1 MKLNLRCILIMTVG
15 LLFTSGC
22 STDVKD
28 IEKLS
33 YASALGVDFKDGK
46 YHGYIQFIDFQSV
59 AKSSD
64 GQKSPSRVWVG
75 EGVGDT
81 FEESFFNLYQT
92 AQERIYW
99 GHLTAIVISESAF
112 KQGIKEVYDSFIRY
126 YEFRLTPWVF
136 GTRESIKDI
145 LSAGGFFGQ
154 SPLSTIL
161 HEPKGTYSQSSV
173 INPIKLHRL
182 IGQINEPGFTT
193 AIPTLTL
200 NKKQWSEKDKPEP
213 KLMINGAIFLKND
226 VFKSYIPIKDLNGL
240 RWVQQGTVRAGIPV
254 PNKKKPAVQI
264 VVDNPK
270 SKLSLDKTSVD
281 IRYNI
286 DLKATAYIVNRTKD
300 SFLGLQQLTNKT
312 TEVIEQEIRST
323 LKTGIEKKTDIYNI
337 EHELYRHHYEKWKP
351 ISPDDMILLKKNLI
365 QDIRIHLNIEH
376 SSSEKNSTIHRNQ

>member
-1 MKLNLRCILIMTVG
+1 MTVG

-22 STDVKD
+22 TTDIKD

-59 AKSSD
+59 AKTSE
-64 GQKSPSRVWVG
+64 GQKTPSRVWVG

-99 GHLTAIVISESAF
+99 GHLTAIVISESVF

-161 HEPKGTYSQSSV
+161 HEPRGTYSQSS
-173 INPIKLHRL
+173 IIKPIKLHRL

-213 KLMINGAIFLKND
+213 KLMMNGAIFLKND
-226 VFKSYIPIKDLNGL
+226 VFKSFIPIKELNGL
-240 RWVQQGTVRAGIPV
+240 RWIQLGTVRAGIPV

-270 SKLSLDKTSVD
+270 PKLSLDKTSDD
-281 IRYNI
+281 IRYNV
-286 DLKATAYIVNRTKD
+286 DLKATAYIVNRTND
-300 SFLGLQQLTNKT
+300 GFLGLQQLTEKT

-323 LKTGIEKKTDIYNI
+323 LKTGLEKKTDIYNL
-337 EHELYRHHYEKWKP
+337 EHVLYRHHYEKWRS
-351 ISPDDMILLKKNLI
+351 ISTESTRLLKKNLI